1 MEFLIHDFESHSNG
15 HSFLRVC
22 VSALSDDFHT
32 VKFSYIVDDGAI
44 VDGSHAPRFR
54 MNMVNRALSRVNDS
68 DFHFVVVI
76 I

>member
-1 MEFLIHDFESHSNG
+1 MEFMIHDIKSYSNW
-15 HSFLRVC
+15 HCFLRAY
-22 VSALSDDFHT
+22 VSAVSDDFHT

>member
-1 MEFLIHDFESHSNG
+1 M
-15 HSFLRVC
+15 
-22 VSALSDDFHT
+22 
-32 VKFSYIVDDGAI
+32 KFSYIVDDGAI

>member
-1 MEFLIHDFESHSNG
+1 M
-15 HSFLRVC
+15 
-22 VSALSDDFHT
+22 SDDFHT